1 MATAFLFISGTFLVL
16 FIIPA
21 ALSLQCYDCSSPVQ
35 VSGGTSCSA
44 GNVKKVTCPPIYD
57 RCVTVK
63 ISMTPDVT
71 VEMRNCSSS
80 LVCDAQSN
88 FNPCKMYKAQGK
100 DCSIEC
106 CQGDLCNRVGPTE
119 PPSKPSSAVLGPT
132 LSLGALLF
140 ALLLPK
146 IFGFN

>member
-1 MATAFLFISGTFLVL
+1 MATAFLFISATFLVL

-21 ALSLQCYDCSSPVQ
+21 ALSLQCYECSSLAQ

-44 GNVKKVTCPPIYD
+44 DNVKKVTCPPIYD
-57 RCVTVK
+57 RCVTMK
-63 ISMTPDVT
+63 FSMTPEVT

-80 LVCDAQSN
+80 LVCDAQSD
-88 FNPCKMYKAQGK
+88 FNPCKIYKAQGK

-106 CQGDLCNRVGPTE
+106 CQGDLCNSVGPTE

-146 IFGFN
+146 IF